1 VVATTLLA
9 APTFT
14 LKKLQRQLLKAE

>member
-1 VVATTLLA
+1 VVATTMLA